1 MRRTLTQSKYA
12 VYSLLSLLFVTI
24 HRISEFISLLT
35 HVLYV
40 YNAHIT
46 WRKENDIMA
55 KYVYPAIFTPEE
67 DGKYS
72 INFPDIDGCYTC
84 GDDLA
89 DGMNM
94 AQDALKQ
101 QLNLL

>member
-67 DGKYS
+67 DGS
-72 INFPDIDGCYTC
+72 ILSIFLIST
-84 GDDLA
+84 
-89 DGMNM
+89 
-94 AQDALKQ
+94 DAIPVETTLRTE
-101 QLNLL
+101 

>member
-1 MRRTLTQSKYA
+1 
-12 VYSLLSLLFVTI
+12 
-24 HRISEFISLLT
+24 
-35 HVLYV
+35 
-40 YNAHIT
+40 
-46 WRKENDIMA
+46 MA

-101 QLNLL
+101 QLHLL